1 MTITDTA
8 SIGEGN
14 TLRFGAGIA
23 VSDMVRSLRFV
34 APDNDNGMF
43 IIRLGANGDEV
54 RITGFDP
61 QNPETGTHGI
71 EYFEFAD
78 GSLLSFRELVRNT
91 FVVQGDAA
99 DDSLSGTAVGDR
111 LYGYEGNDYLDS
123 YEGDDALT
131 GGTGDDVMVG
141 GAGNDVYIVD
151 LGDGNDTVID
161 STQAAAENLLVFGE
175 GIARDSLRFEQ
186 EVDGL
191 RIRYSNEDSILL
203 SGYASA
209 DGERVVRAVRH
220 PGLQPV
226 GSSRRQFRGSAPGPA
241 AVRSGVERPDPGPA

>member
-1 MTITDTA
+1 MLARGILIKAQEGQTDITGTRHRDTIIGTDGNETITGTTGGDHLQGGAGDDTYVYNPGDGAVTITDTA

-111 LYGYEGNDYLDS
+111 LYGKRKGKRCRWN
-123 YEGDDALT
+123 
-131 GGTGDDVMVG
+131 
-141 GAGNDVYIVD
+141 
-151 LGDGNDTVID
+151 
-161 STQAAAENLLVFGE
+161 
-175 GIARDSLRFEQ
+175 
-186 EVDGL
+186 
-191 RIRYSNEDSILL
+191 
-203 SGYASA
+203 
-209 DGERVVRAVRH
+209 
-220 PGLQPV
+220 
-226 GSSRRQFRGSAPGPA
+226 
-241 AVRSGVERPDPGPA
+241 